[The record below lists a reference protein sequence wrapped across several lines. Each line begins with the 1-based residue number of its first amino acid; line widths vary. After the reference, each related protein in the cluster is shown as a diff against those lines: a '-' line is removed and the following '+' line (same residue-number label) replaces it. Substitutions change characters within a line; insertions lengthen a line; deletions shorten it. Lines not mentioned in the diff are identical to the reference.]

1 VVLAPAPPSPP
12 SPACPAVSATPPDRR
27 RPGPDVARSALPL
40 AAVTLA
46 AALAVW
52 PMFVHAAEV
61 WATVEAFGYGF
72 LVPPLSLLLV
82 WWQWPALRARLD
94 RGAWGGVVV
103 VFGALVVALVATRA
117 GINALAGLAV
127 VPLLWGVVVALWG
140 WGAGRVLAF
149 PIGFLAFGLGA
160 YTGALNRLGFALQEV
175 TAAGAGALAQA
186 IGLGVVRE
194 GLVLRAAG
202 FAFVV
207 AEQCSGMSS
216 LLSLL
221 ALAVLWGFLAAGTPV
236 ARLGLILSVLPLV
249 VLANVARVTLV
260 LLVAALFGQD
270 AALGFFHQASSLVL
284 FGVAIGGLLLV
295 ARWLGCRVPQRAGW
309 S

>member
-1 VVLAPAPPSPP
+1 MTTPRRLEAAPAIG
-12 SPACPAVSATPPDRR
+12 A
-27 RPGPDVARSALPL
+27 ALL
-40 AAVTLA
+40 AAVALA

-52 PMFVHAAEV
+52 PMFAHAAEV

-82 WWQWPALRARLD
+82 WWQWPALRASLG
-94 RGAWGGVVV
+94 RGAWGGVFV
-103 VFGALVVALVATRA
+103 VFDALVVALVATRA
-117 GINALAGLAV
+117 GINALAGVAV
-127 VPLLWGVVVALWG
+127 VPLLWGIVVALWG

-149 PIGFLAFGLGA
+149 PIGFLAFGLGV
-160 YTGALNRLGFALQEV
+160 YTGALNSLGFALQEV
-175 TAAGAGALAQA
+175 TAAGAGALGQA

-194 GLVLRAAG
+194 GLVLRAAE

-207 AEQCSGMSS
+207 AEKCSGMSS

-221 ALAVLWGFLAAGTPV
+221 ALAALWGFVAAGTPA
-236 ARLGLILSVLPLV
+236 ARLALALSVLPLV

-260 LLVAALFGQD
+260 LVVAALFGQD
-270 AALGFFHQASSLVL
+270 AAVGFFHQASSLVL

-295 ARWLGCRVPQRAGW
+295 ARWLGCRVPRRVGW